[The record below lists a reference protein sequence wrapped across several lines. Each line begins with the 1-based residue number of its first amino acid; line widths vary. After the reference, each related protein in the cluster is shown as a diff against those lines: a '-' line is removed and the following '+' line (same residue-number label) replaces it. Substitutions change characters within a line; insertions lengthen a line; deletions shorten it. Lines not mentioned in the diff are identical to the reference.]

1 VTVEQLSTCIKND
14 DLDSDDSQALIF
26 PGFDEQMIKS

>member
-14 DLDSDDSQALIF
+14 VLHSGYSEGLIS
-26 PGFDEQMIKS
+26 PGFVEQMIKS